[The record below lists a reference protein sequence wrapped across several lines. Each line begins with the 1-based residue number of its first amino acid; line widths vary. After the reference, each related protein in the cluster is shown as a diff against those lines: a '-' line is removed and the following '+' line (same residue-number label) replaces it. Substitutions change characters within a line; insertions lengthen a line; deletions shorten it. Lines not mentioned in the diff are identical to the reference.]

1 MNMRILGRALV
12 TIPLFIIASCGGDFV
27 SLQSENEP
35 ADDAAALR
43 LIRIALT
50 PPPKV
55 VFRAFQAGLD
65 DNMVMV
71 IRFPKSQ
78 LSSFW
83 SSSPWRD
90 AARKELFPHKPE
102 ASLVDQPS
110 LPDSPEPNWRHW
122 KSSNHGMFSS
132 AELPNARYVS
142 IYIAL
147 DQDDVDALAYVFWT
161 ET

>member
-27 SLQSENEP
+27 GLHSENEP

-43 LIRIALT
+43 LVRIAFT

-71 IRFPKSQ
+71 IRFPKLQ
-78 LSSFW
+78 LSSFG
-83 SSSPWRD
+83 SPSPWLRG
-90 AARKELFPHKPE
+90 AKGVVPA
-102 ASLVDQPS
+102 
-110 LPDSPEPNWRHW
+110 
-122 KSSNHGMFSS
+122 
-132 AELPNARYVS
+132 
-142 IYIAL
+142 
-147 DQDDVDALAYVFWT
+147 
-161 ET
+161 

>member
-1 MNMRILGRALV
+1 MV

-27 SLQSENEP
+27 SLHSENEP

-43 LIRIALT
+43 LVRIAFT

-71 IRFPKSQ
+71 IRFPKLQ

-102 ASLVDQPS
+102 ASFVDQLS
-110 LPDSPEPNWRHW
+110 LPEGPEPNWRRW

-142 IYIAL
+142 IYVAL
-147 DQDDVDALAYVFWT
+147 DQDDVDALGYIFWT